1 VAFGIINVNEGP
13 LTYGILNSS
22 VNEDAGLQL
31 ITTAASFHDPDLESL
46 TYTVTTVSQTAGLLD
61 SVSINANTGVL
72 SVQAKTN
79 AFGTAVLRVTAT
91 DTAGATV
98 SSQFTHSVIA
108 VNDAPVLLNY
118 SGETFSGQ
126 PLTATTP
133 GLLLGATD
141 VDNSSISAVLIQGPS
156 HGTVT
161 IRPDG
166 SFTYTPATGYF
177 GSDSFR
183 FAGSDGQTTGATMTA
198 SLFVQAPLVGGSTSG
213 GTSAGNSAGTTATS
227 SGTATT
233 NSTSGTSST
242 TSTAS
247 SSSGTSSATGAP
259 AGNAIAAY
267 STSEEDD
274 ELLVIGVSAAANSDD
289 EDMAGFVPQVQIQ
302 EGDAGKTL
310 ATSAPVS
317 QTATDRDAGR
327 RYSFGEAYPGASG
340 SMSQRWDVHTALTP
354 VEIQR
359 QEFYREL
366 AARTEEQ
373 IDSFEKKL
381 SRNVSMDGRV
391 VGSVGV
397 VTTGFS
403 VGYLIWAVRGGM
415 LLSGVLSQ
423 IPAWTMLDPLMV
435 IDGEGKDDD
444 KESLQTIMDR
454 EQARLNKASPPQKT

>member
-1 VAFGIINVNEGP
+1 
-13 LTYGILNSS
+13 
-22 VNEDAGLQL
+22 L

-91 DTAGATV
+91 DAAGATV

-133 GLLLGATD
+133 GLLLRATD
-141 VDNSSISAVLIQGPS
+141 VDDSSISVVLIQGPS

-198 SLFVQAPLVGGSTSG
+198 SLFVQAPLVGGGTSG
-213 GTSAGNSAGTTATS
+213 GTSSGNSTGTTTTS

-247 SSSGTSSATGAP
+247 SSSGTGNTTGAP
-259 AGNAIAAY
+259 AANAIAAH

-274 ELLVIGVSAAANSDD
+274 EQLAIGVSAAANSDD
-289 EDMAGFVPQVQIQ
+289 DMAGFVPQVQIQ
-302 EGDAGKTL
+302 EGDAGRTL
-310 ATSAPVS
+310 ATSAS
-317 QTATDRDAGR
+317 ASTTATDRDAGR
-327 RYSFGEAYPGASG
+327 RYSFGEAYTGASG

-354 VEIQR
+354 LELQR

-454 EQARLNKASPPQKT
+454 EQARLNKATPPPKT